1 MSGEKEVENARPI
14 SGLETGDASG
24 TISLR
29 AEDFKTFDFH
39 GSKFR
44 AIAENG
50 EPLFVANDVCHVLG
64 YENPWKAVGDHCKH
78 LTKREVLTTTGRKEA
93 NFIPESD
100 LYRLIF
106 RSKKPEAEAFA
117 DFVYEKVLPT
127 IRKTG
132 SYTVNKDTVYST
144 KTQAVA
150 ERVVSI
156 AKAISRLE
164 TAAHAC
170 GAVIDPIVCRL
181 PDGYTLTKE
190 PAQPKAAP
198 RLTKVAE
205 EILSYLLTR
214 ESAEIPLDSIRN
226 ELGISKYGLSVA
238 LNGRKDRK
246 QPGLCVA
253 YPEAIILERG
263 KSSSGKYTCKYI
275 IWNAEKFHRLE
286 AI

>member
-1 MSGEKEVENARPI
+1 MG
-14 SGLETGDASG
+14 
-24 TISLR
+24 
-29 AEDFKTFDFH
+29 DFKTFDFH
-39 GSKFR
+39 GAKFR

-50 EPLFVANDVCHVLG
+50 EPLFVANDVCHVLD
-64 YENPWKAVGDHCKH
+64 YSNPRDALARFCRGVV
-78 LTKREVLTTTGRKEA
+78 KRDAPSASGVQSM

-253 YPEAIILERG
+253 YPEAIILEKG